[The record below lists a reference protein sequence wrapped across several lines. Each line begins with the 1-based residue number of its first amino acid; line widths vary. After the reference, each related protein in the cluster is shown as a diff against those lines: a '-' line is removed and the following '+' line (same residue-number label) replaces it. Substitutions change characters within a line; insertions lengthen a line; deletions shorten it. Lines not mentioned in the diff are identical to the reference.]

1 VLNGFLFF
9 PAHGILGADM
19 LFASREQ
26 AGFKLGQHLLE
37 LNIQADLVMG
47 LPRGGV
53 VVAAEVARMLHLP
66 LGVIVVRK
74 VGHPRH
80 REFAVG
86 ALAEGDVVLL
96 DTSAMEKTNVL
107 QDELDQVISEEKERL
122 REYQVKFGQTHTS
135 NFAERT
141 VLIVDDGLATG
152 ATTEAAVISARN
164 RKARKVYVAV
174 PVASD
179 NAFERISRVADQ
191 VFTLVV
197 DPDFDAVGRYYQ
209 QFSQTTDEEVL
220 TLLSAH
226 RNLHFKTLGPG
237 EGEIS

>member
-1 VLNGFLFF
+1 
-9 PAHGILGADM
+9 M

-53 VVAAEVARMLHLP
+53 VVAAEVAHMLHLP

-74 VGHPRH
+74 IGHPRH

-96 DTSAMEKTNVL
+96 DTPAMEKTNVL

-122 REYQVKFGQTHTS
+122 REYQAKFGQAHTS
-135 NFAERT
+135 HFEEQT

-152 ATTEAAVISARN
+152 ATTEAAVMSARKG
-164 RKARKVYVAV
+164 KARNVYVAV

-179 NAFERISRVADQ
+179 NAFARINRVADR
-191 VFTLVV
+191 VFTLLV

-209 QFSQTTDEEVL
+209 QFSQTTDEEVIN
-220 TLLSAH
+220 LLSAN
-226 RNLHFKTLGPG
+226 RNVPFKAINKKRG
-237 EGEIS
+237 EGETS